1 MVSMCLNARALSGA
15 DGEHPM
21 QHRRIAIALLFLIT
35 IGAGARRSSGQLPV
49 SGQPVPELQI
59 FDDAMQAFMDY
70 HGIQAGVLGVM
81 KDGRIIYLRGFGW
94 RDKAH
99 TTVLPENAMMR
110 LASVTKPVT
119 AAGIRRLIDW
129 GTFDLH
135 DYVFALGQASPPG
148 PGLLVYPAF
157 PEVREDLIE
166 IITVDHCLRH
176 RGGWNR
182 EPDDVPD
189 LTYMEI
195 AIASDMGISSPPG
208 RVNTVRWIMGQGLQF
223 FPGTERHYSNIGY
236 LLLGLILEQESGMDY
251 ISFIRRYVLT
261 ESMWFPETEFELG
274 RTFPADRNPREPWYD
289 DDVLAISVFDPW
301 SFPPTWV
308 RRPDGSWDHEART
321 GQGALIASAVPMLNY
336 LETYTANGINIGV
349 PLTGRIHEDHGG
361 SLKGTNV
368 VAQQRT
374 DGINFV
380 LLINKRNPDS
390 DGIPY
395 SVQFRD
401 GFNDF
406 LDIAYATWAWPTE
419 AVDGTWFEFGYGGT
433 EEGSYDRPYDSPS
446 DLTQA
451 KVPPYSKVRI
461 KDGSIA
467 WAGVIDLPNVLL
479 MAPEGATAVI
489 GY

>member
-1 MVSMCLNARALSGA
+1 
-15 DGEHPM
+15 M
-21 QHRRIAIALLFLIT
+21 QYKRIAIALLFLIT
-35 IGAGARRSSGQLPV
+35 IGARAQRSSGQLPV

-135 DYVFALGQASPPG
+135 DYIFALGQASPPG
-148 PGLLVYPAF
+148 PGILVYPAF
-157 PEVREDLIE
+157 PGVTEDLIE
-166 IITVDHCLRH
+166 IITVDHALRH

-182 EPDDVPD
+182 DAPGVPD

-195 AIASDMGISSPPG
+195 TIANDMNVTSPPG
-208 RVNTVRWIMGQGLQF
+208 RINTVRWIMGQGLQF

-251 ISFIRRYVLT
+251 ISFIRQYVLT
-261 ESMWFPETEFELG
+261 KSMWFPATEFELG

-289 DDVLAISVFDPW
+289 DDNLGISVFDPW
-301 SFPPTWV
+301 SFPPTLV
-308 RRPDGSWDHEART
+308 RLPDGTWDHEARV
-321 GQGALIASAVPMLNY
+321 GQGALISSAVPMLNY
-336 LETYTANGINIGV
+336 LETYTVNGDDIGV
-349 PLTGRIHEDHGG
+349 PLTERRRLNHGG
-361 SLKGTNV
+361 SLKGTNT

-374 DGINFV
+374 DGVNFV
-380 LLINKRNPDS
+380 LLLNKRRGGD
-390 DGIPY
+390 DTPY
-395 SVQFRD
+395 SEEWRLY
-401 GFNDF
+401 FNLL
-406 LDIAYATWAWPTE
+406 LDSPTWDWPT
-419 AVDGTWFEFGYGGT
+419 ATVDGTWFQFGYGGT
-433 EEGSYDRPYDSPS
+433 EEGSYIRPYDSMD
-446 DLTQA
+446 DLAQA

-461 KDGSIA
+461 KDGSTD
-467 WAGVIDLPNVLL
+467 WTGVIDLPNVLL
-479 MAPEGATAVI
+479 MAPEGATVI
-489 GY
+489 IGQ